1 MEQPALLSIVRT
13 DATYRFRL
21 DLPDGPVAG
30 GQEYSVDL
38 SVDARERLRRALQSA
53 SQSMQGLVSTA
64 QSLQA
69 SGSLDLKRQTTKL
82 GAVNDALLSLG
93 RYLFDA
99 ILPIPLQEAL
109 RRLDTA
115 LLLSTNTPDIPWEIM
130 FDTSTK
136 PGRYLSQ
143 ATSVGRITHSSRERE
158 MFQRPPLPDRPTRK
172 LGKRDTQGLSVL
184 FLVNPTGERPGAE
197 EEIAT
202 LCTSLPE
209 AVSRII
215 LYRQQAN
222 QLEMRMRIS
231 AEAPHV
237 LHYAGP
243 LPLSIGIGG
252 MSEPVLALAG
262 NSRLDVGAVEQLFQ
276 TLPKRPLVLLSYH
289 DDERHLRAG
298 SSSLS
303 QQERDEATER
313 LAANLLA
320 AGAGAVMAM
329 RWPVSTVR
337 TREFVALF
345 YQDVS
350 DGVTLGEALRRAR
363 VSMAQ
368 HYIDD
373 TAWMSFV
380 LYGDPTQRLI
390 ASSLSMRERP
400 LEPHYDAFDDSHIMA
415 PILPSANTPDRRFL
429 RAVLELALGEA
440 RRMHK
445 DYLGTPHLF
454 IALTKLDGGCTQDAL
469 RSLGFSP
476 KQVRDVIRLALGSG
490 KANIDTPIL
499 PTRRCKEI
507 LQTAERN
514 ALTAGSLMVDERA
527 IAQAVLSEGDGVTHE
542 LLTKL
547 GINPAQL
554 IELIMQ
560 SSAHALLELVPSA
573 GTSPEVV
580 PEELPGAL
588 GPDGPTK
595 GNNSVLER
603 LGRDLTKQASN
614 RQLTPLIGRDKEI
627 RLLMQTLML
636 KDRNNPILIGDSGVG
651 KTTIVGG
658 LAQRIVDG
666 KVPPELRGKRL
677 IELSASSL
685 VAGTKYRG
693 EFEERLLKVLEEAEG
708 NGDIIL
714 FIDEMHLLI
723 GTGRAA
729 DGSIDAAGILKP
741 ALAGGRL
748 RCIGATTPQEYRTI
762 EKDAAMERRLRPI
775 MIEEAS
781 AEEALEILKGMR
793 TLYEQHHHAKITDE
807 ALNAAV
813 HLSVQY
819 LPNLRLPDKACSVL
833 DEACSQARIFWME
846 NNETREPLDETS
858 ETDEDEENEIEPV
871 ITAPMIAEMI
881 SYRTGIPVRAPGREE
896 RDRLLSLESRLKSRV
911 IGQDEA
917 ISRVAQAIQVA
928 RAGLKPHNRPAG
940 VFMFLGPTGVGKTE
954 LARAL
959 AAEVF
964 GSDEHLI
971 RVDMS
976 EYMEKHAVSRMIG
989 APPGYVGYDQEG
1001 QLTGKLRRRPH
1012 CVVLLDEL
1020 EKAHPEVFDLFL
1032 QVFDA
1037 GRLTDAQGHTVDA
1050 QHAIWIMTS
1059 NVGTDMLGRSMPSG
1073 FRANIK
1079 ETGEAMQRDRL
1090 MDRLRETFRP
1100 EFLNRIDDVVI
1111 FHPLDQLQARAI
1123 TGLQLN
1129 ELAGRLLEQGLIL
1142 HADDSAVDLL
1152 CKEGFSQTQG
1162 ARPLRRAI
1170 EKLLTVPLSL
1180 RILLANIPQNGE
1192 VHVKAVDGKLLIDIR
1207 EPELPASPLPMVEEK
1222 MAVDA
1227 EISTM

>member
-1 MEQPALLSIVRT
+1 MEQPAVLSITRSESS
-13 DATYRFRL
+13 YRFRL
-21 DLPDGPVAG
+21 DLPDGPALA
-30 GQEYSVDL
+30 GQEYSTELTVDL
-38 SVDARERLRRALQSA
+38 RERQRRSLQA
-53 SQSMQGLVSTA
+53 AAQSMQALAFTEI
-64 QSLQA
+64 
-69 SGSLDLKRQTTKL
+69 KRQTLKL
-82 GAVNDALLSLG
+82 GAVNDALLTLG
-93 RYLFDA
+93 RFLFEA
-99 ILPIPLQEAL
+99 LLPPPLQEAL
-109 RRLDTA
+109 RRYDGVLVLD
-115 LLLSTNTPDIPWEIM
+115 TNTPDIPWELM
-130 FDTSTK
+130 FDVSSR
-136 PGRYLSQ
+136 PGRYLCN
-143 ATSVGRITHSSRERE
+143 TLNVGRLTQDNGRERE
-158 MFQRPPLPDRPTRK
+158 LLQRNSSAERPTRK
-172 LGKRDTQGLSVL
+172 LGRRELQGLSIL
-184 FLVNPTGERPGAE
+184 FLVNPTGERTVAE
-197 EEIAT
+197 EEVAS
-202 LCTSLPE
+202 LCTNLPE
-209 AVSRII
+209 SVSRII

-222 QLEMRMRIS
+222 QLEMRMRMS
-231 AEAPHV
+231 ADMPQV

-243 LPLSIGIGG
+243 VPLLSG
-252 MSEPVLALAG
+252 SNEPLLALAG
-262 NSRLDVGAVEQLFQ
+262 NSRLDSVAADQLFQ
-276 TLPKRPLVLLSYH
+276 NLPRNPLIFLSYH
-289 DDERHLRAG
+289 EDERQFRTNSG
-298 SSSLS
+298 STGMQS
-303 QQERDEATER
+303 ERDEAMER
-313 LAANLLA
+313 LASALLL
-320 AGAGAVMAM
+320 AGAGAVLLP
-329 RWPVSTVR
+329 RWPVHTAR
-337 TREFVALF
+337 AREFAALF
-345 YQDVS
+345 YQDVA
-350 DGVTLGEALRRAR
+350 DGVMLGEALRRAR

-373 TAWMSFV
+373 TSWMSFI
-380 LYGDPTQRLI
+380 LYGDPTQRLV
-390 ASSLSMRERP
+390 AGSLSGKERP
-400 LEPHYDAFDDSHIMA
+400 VEPQFEVFDDSHLIS

-440 RRMHK
+440 KRMHK

-469 RSLGFSP
+469 RNLGFSA

-490 KANIDTPIL
+490 KATSDTPIL

-514 ALTAGSLMVDERA
+514 ALNAGSNAVDERA

-547 GINPAQL
+547 GINPSQL
-554 IELIMQ
+554 IELIMA
-560 SSAHALLELVPSA
+560 SSARALLELVPSA
-573 GTSPEVV
+573 GASPEVV
-580 PEELPGAL
+580 PEELPGAF
-588 GPDGPTK
+588 GPEGGPFPSK

-603 LGRDLTKQASN
+603 LGRDLTRQASSK
-614 RQLTPLIGRDKEI
+614 QLTPLIGRDKEI
-627 RLLMQTLML
+627 RQLMQTLML
-636 KDRNNPILIGDSGVG
+636 KDRNNPILIGESGVG

-658 LAQRIVDG
+658 LAQRIIDG

-693 EFEERLLKVLEEAEG
+693 EFEERLLKVLEEAENSG
-708 NGDIIL
+708 NIIL

-748 RCIGATTPQEYRTI
+748 RCIGATTPQEYRLI

-775 MIEEAS
+775 IIEEPS
-781 AEEALEILKGMR
+781 VEEAMAILQGMR
-793 TLYEQHHHAKITDE
+793 ELYEQHHHAEITEE
-807 ALNAAV
+807 ALQASVN
-813 HLSVQY
+813 LSVQY

-833 DEACSQARIFWME
+833 DEACSQARVFSIDAAE
-846 NNETREPLDETS
+846 GDTVAET
-858 ETDEDEENEIEPV
+858 PV
-871 ITAPMIAEMI
+871 ITAPMIAEVI

-896 RDRLLSLESRLKSRV
+896 RDRLLSLDTRLRTRV

-917 ISRVAQAIQVA
+917 VKRVAQAIQVS

-964 GSDEHLI
+964 GSEDHLI

-976 EYMEKHAVSRMIG
+976 EYMEKHAVSRMVG

-1012 CVVLLDEL
+1012 SVVLLDEL

-1059 NVGTDMLGRSMPSG
+1059 NVGTEMLGRSMPSG
-1073 FRANIK
+1073 FHAGIK
-1079 ETGEAMQRDRL
+1079 GTGQELQKERL
-1090 MDRLRETFRP
+1090 MERLRQTFRP
-1100 EFLNRIDDVVI
+1100 EFLNRIDDVII
-1111 FHPLDQLQARAI
+1111 FHPLDQDQAHAI
-1123 TGLQLN
+1123 TRLQMN
-1129 ELAGRLLEQGLIL
+1129 DLAVRLLEQGLML
-1142 HADDSAVDLL
+1142 HAEESAIDLL

-1170 EKLLTVPLSL
+1170 ERLLTVPLSL
-1180 RILLANIPQNGE
+1180 RILLANIPENGE
-1192 VHVKAVDGKLLIDIR
+1192 VFVHAVGDKLEIDIR
-1207 EPELPASPLPMVEEK
+1207 EPQRE
-1222 MAVDA
+1222 VDA
-1227 EISTM
+1227 PPVWDAEVNA